1 MSADH
6 ACETKI
12 VRRILLV
19 TLLIASIGPALAS
32 SGSASA
38 ETDTVPPCP
47 AASVG
52 VDEYSFQGGAGSVNY
67 LFRITREGNRSCS
80 LHGYVHV
87 SFVGVYG
94 YGFEP
99 LKNAQPLVVKQAE
112 NHGMDGNDFGG
123 LAPGLSMPT
132 VDLSSTKSTAS
143 LWIYGVDHSTSGPN
157 GVASRCIT
165 SFEMRL
171 QLPGDARSLV
181 ARLAPGQGFYFCGTV
196 NVHPIVPGSSGSDP
210 AKKPIFHFN

>member
-1 MSADH
+1 M
-6 ACETKI
+6 
-12 VRRILLV
+12 
-19 TLLIASIGPALAS
+19 
-32 SGSASA
+32 
-38 ETDTVPPCP
+38 
-47 AASVG
+47 
-52 VDEYSFQGGAGSVNY
+52 
-67 LFRITREGNRSCS
+67 TREGNQSCS

-112 NHGMDGNDFGG
+112 NHGTDGNDFGG

-132 VDLSSTKSTAS
+132 VDLSSTKSAAS
-143 LWIYGVDHSTSGPN
+143 FWIYGVDHSTSGPTR
-157 GVASRCIT
+157 VASRCIT

-171 QLPGDARSLV
+171 QLPGDAKSLV
-181 ARLAPGQGFYFCGTV
+181 VRLAPGQGFYFCGTV

-210 AKKPIFHFN
+210 AKKLIFHFN